1 MPGQSCRVCGNNQAK
16 DPGISFHRFSWDPL
30 VRSKWLEVFQ
40 LQESDLRPSTRVC
53 SRHFP
58 DGNVKNMPS
67 VNIVKYSIELFLQ
80 DRDELGVVALI

>member
-1 MPGQSCRVCGNNQAK
+1 MRNGRQVIVNFSGMPGQRCLVCGNNQAK
-16 DPGISFHRFSWDPL
+16 DPGISFHRFPRDPL

-67 VNIVKYSIELFLQ
+67 VNV
-80 DRDELGVVALI
+80 G